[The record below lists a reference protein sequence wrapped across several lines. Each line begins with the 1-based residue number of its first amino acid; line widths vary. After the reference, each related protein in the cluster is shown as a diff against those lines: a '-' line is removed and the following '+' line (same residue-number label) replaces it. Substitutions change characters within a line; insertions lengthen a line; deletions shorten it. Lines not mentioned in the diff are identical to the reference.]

1 MLPQALQAQAYAGG
15 EHQGN
20 PAVERNV
27 GGVAA
32 GATGLGLGPPAARLG
47 PRGGRKGEEQGRA
60 ANESTSSAGADNQ
73 VLFHVGKE

>member
-15 EHQGN
+15 EQQRN
-20 PAVERNV
+20 PAVERNF

-32 GATGLGLGPPAARLG
+32 GATGLGPPAARLG

-60 ANESTSSAGADNQ
+60 ANESTSSAGAENQ
-73 VLFHVGKE
+73 VLFHVGKD